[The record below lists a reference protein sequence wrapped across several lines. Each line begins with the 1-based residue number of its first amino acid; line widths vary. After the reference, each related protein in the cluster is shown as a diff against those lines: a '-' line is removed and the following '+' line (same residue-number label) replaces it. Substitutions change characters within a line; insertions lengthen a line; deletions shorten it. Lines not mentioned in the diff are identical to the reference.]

1 MKISFDFDGCL
12 GEKHIQMLAKLL
24 IAAGA
29 DVWCITS
36 RFDDNIYD
44 ENGAFQGYRGGQ
56 NQVVRDVCSNVGIPH
71 HKIIYTNGAFKVN
84 EYAKGSFD
92 LHFDDMFDEVEAI
105 QRNGGKALL
114 VDFSVYDLKQALDSV
129 DDVEV
134 YFEKMWKD

>member
-12 GEKHIQMLAKLL
+12 GEKHMQMLAQLL
-24 IAAGA
+24 IMAGA
-29 DVWCITS
+29 DVWVITS
-36 RFDDNIYD
+36 RHDDNLYD
-44 ENGAFQGYRGGQ
+44 ENGAFQGYRGT
-56 NQVVRDVCSNVGIPH
+56 NIDVRNVCSKVGIPH

-92 LHFDDMFDEVEAI
+92 MHFDDMFDEVEAI

-134 YFEKMWKD
+134 YFEKIWKD